1 MDVKR
6 LRLSANSVATI
17 DLETLPDGT
26 RRIVKRSG
34 DPFVL
39 EAEAVMLEHLR
50 PHLRVPEVYEHTPE
64 RLVME
69 YIPNDNTCGGRCEA
83 EIADALAQLH
93 GIPAQGVFGFGSD
106 TTIGPFR
113 QRNRPRIRWVDFYR
127 EMRVLDF
134 AAKAFDEGK
143 IDKALL
149 GRIEKL
155 AADFERFLDEPEHS
169 SLLHGDVWSG
179 NVLTF
184 ENRPAAFI
192 DPACY
197 YGHFE
202 MELAFIGMFNTF
214 GESFYARYN
223 EHRPIREGFF
233 EERTYLYRLFPYLVH
248 LRAFGGGYLEG
259 IEAILRRVGY

>member
-1 MDVKR
+1 VEIKR

-26 RRIVKRSG
+26 KRIVKASE

-39 EAEAVMLEHLR
+39 EAEATMLDHLR
-50 PHLRVPEVYEHTPE
+50 PHLRVPEVFEQTRG

-69 YIPNDNTCGGRCEA
+69 YIPNDTLCNGRCEE
-83 EIADALAQLH
+83 EIADALAHLH
-93 GIPAQGVFGFGSD
+93 SIPAQGVFGFGSD

-134 AAKAFDEGK
+134 AARAFDEGK
-143 IDKALL
+143 LDKAML

-155 AADFERFLDEPEHS
+155 AADFEQFLTEPEHS

-179 NVLTF
+179 NVLTQG
-184 ENRPAAFI
+184 NRLAAFI

-197 YGHFE
+197 YGHYE

-214 GESFYARYN
+214 GERFYARYR
-223 EHRPIREGFF
+223 EHRRIDAEFF
-233 EERTYLYRLFPYLVH
+233 AVRADLYRLFPYLVH
-248 LRAFGGGYLEG
+248 VRAFGGGYLG
-259 IEAILRRVGY
+259 GLEAILQRVGY

>member
-1 MDVKR
+1 MEIKR
-6 LRLSANSVATI
+6 LRLSENSVATI

-26 RRIVKRSG
+26 RQIVKRSG

-39 EAEAVMLEHLR
+39 EAEETMLEHLR
-50 PHLRVPEVYEHTPE
+50 PHLQVPKVLERTRD

-69 YIPNDNTCGGRCEA
+69 YIPNDNACNRSCEEA
-83 EIADALAQLH
+83 IADALARLH
-93 GIPAQGVFGFGSD
+93 GVTAAGVFGFASD

-143 IDKALL
+143 IDNSLL
-149 GRIEKL
+149 LRIEKL
-155 AADFERFLDEPEHS
+155 AADFEQFLTEPEHS
-169 SLLHGDVWSG
+169 SLLHGDIWRG
-179 NVLTF
+179 NVLT
-184 ENRPAAFI
+184 ENNRLAAFI

-202 MELAFIGMFNTF
+202 MELAFIGMFDTF
-214 GESFYARYN
+214 GEAFYARYN
-223 EHRPIREGFF
+223 THRPIREGFF
-233 EERTYLYRLFPYLVH
+233 DARAPLYRIFPYLVH
-248 LRAFGGGYLEG
+248 IRAFGGGYVSGLER
-259 IEAILRRVGY
+259 ILERFGY

>member
-1 MDVKR
+1 MEIKR
-6 LRLSANSVATI
+6 MRLSANSVATI

-26 RRIVKRSG
+26 KRIVKSSE
-34 DPFVL
+34 DAFVL
-39 EAEAVMLEHLR
+39 EAEATMLDHLR
-50 PHLRVPEVYEHTPE
+50 PHLRVPEVFEHARG

-69 YIPNDNTCGGRCEA
+69 YIPNDNACNGRCEE
-83 EIADALAQLH
+83 EIADALARLH
-93 GIPAQGVFGFGSD
+93 GITAAGVFGFGSD

-113 QRNRPRIRWVDFYR
+113 QRNSPRIRWVDFYR

-134 AAKAFDEGK
+134 AAKAFFEGR

-149 GRIEKL
+149 VRIEKL
-155 AADFERFLDEPEHS
+155 AADFEQFLTEPEHS

-179 NVLTF
+179 NVLTRN
-184 ENRPAAFI
+184 NRLSAFI

-214 GESFYARYN
+214 GESFYARYR

-233 EERTYLYRLFPYLVH
+233 KTRADLYRIFPYLVH
-248 LRAFGGGYLEG
+248 VRAFGDGYLG
-259 IEAILRRVGY
+259 GLEAILRRAGY

>member
-1 MDVKR
+1 MAMR
-6 LRLSANSVATI
+6 IRLSANAVTTI

-26 RRIVKRSG
+26 QRIVKNSG
-34 DPFVL
+34 DTFVL
-39 EAEAVMLEHLR
+39 EAEAAMLEHLR
-50 PHLRVPEVYEHTPE
+50 AHLRVPEVYEHSRG

-69 YIPNDNTCGGRCEA
+69 YIPNDALCNGSCET
-83 EIADALAQLH
+83 EIADALAHLH
-93 GIPAQGVFGFGSD
+93 SIPAQGVFGFASD

-134 AAKAFDEGK
+134 AAKAFDEQK
-143 IDKALL
+143 LDKTLL

-155 AADFERFLDEPEHS
+155 SANLEQFLTEPEHS

-179 NVLTF
+179 NVLTKD
-184 ENRPAAFI
+184 NHLAAFI

-214 GESFYARYN
+214 GESFYSRYR
-223 EHRPIREGFF
+223 EHRRIPEGFF
-233 EERTYLYRLFPYLVH
+233 EVRAHLYRLFPYLVH
-248 LRAFGGGYLEG
+248 LRAFGSSYLNG
-259 IEAILRRVGY
+259 IDFILKRVGY

>member
-1 MDVKR
+1 MEIRRMR
-6 LRLSANSVATI
+6 LGANSVATI
-17 DLETLPDGT
+17 DLEILPDGT
-26 RRIVKRSG
+26 KRIVKSSENA
-34 DPFVL
+34 FVL
-39 EAEAVMLEHLR
+39 EAEATMLDHLS
-50 PHLRVPEVYEHTPE
+50 PHLRVPRVLEHAPG

-69 YIPNDNTCGGRCEA
+69 YIPSDNACNGSCEE
-83 EIADALAQLH
+83 EIADALARLH
-93 GIPAQGVFGFGSD
+93 GVTAAGVFGFASD

-134 AAKAFDEGK
+134 AARAFDEGR

-155 AADFERFLDEPEHS
+155 AANFEQFLTEPEHS

-184 ENRPAAFI
+184 ENRLAAFI

-202 MELAFIGMFNTF
+202 MELAFIGMFDTF
-214 GESFYARYN
+214 GERFYARYR
-223 EHRPIREGFF
+223 EHRRIDAEFF
-233 EERTYLYRLFPYLVH
+233 AVRADLYRLFPYLVH
-248 LRAFGGGYLEG
+248 VRAFGGGYLGGLES
-259 IEAILRRVGY
+259 ILRRAGY